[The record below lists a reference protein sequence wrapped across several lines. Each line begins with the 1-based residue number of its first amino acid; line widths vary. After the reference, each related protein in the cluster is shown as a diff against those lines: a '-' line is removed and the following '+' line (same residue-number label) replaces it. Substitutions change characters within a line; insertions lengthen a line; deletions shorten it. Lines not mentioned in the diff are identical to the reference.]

1 MNRILLER
9 SNKESIDIV
18 KDTNML
24 IKDELNYK
32 YVFNV
37 YNSNLNLLI
46 LKENSNDVSYEFNI
60 YGGNVSVNN
69 ISYSSL
75 NLSIVIN
82 LNREYSN
89 ITIHNSLISTNNQ
102 ICDVKINHNS
112 KLTNSYVYNNGVT
125 KMEGSIIF
133 NVSSYAK
140 KGSCKSIINQ
150 DSKIINLNKTSNNVI
165 NPILLIDEY
174 DTESRHSAFIGNF
187 KDDTL
192 FYLMSRGLSKIDA
205 SKLLIDG
212 LLIGT
217 LDIDSMEKEK
227 VRKLFIVDR
236 G

>member
-75 NLSIVIN
+75 NLSIVVN
-82 LNREYSN
+82 LNKEYSN

-140 KGSCKSIINQ
+140 KGSYKSIINQ

-217 LDIDSMEKEK
+217 LDIDSREKEK
-227 VRKLFIVDR
+227 IRKLFIVDR